1 MGLRASRPAVA
12 GRANVRNSAARSTC
26 SASTASIR
34 TTNLPDPAA
43 ITAGLTARHCAWA
56 GSSWRAGAPHPQS
69 LVTARLPVPSRRC
82 PSAGQPRAARKLSAR
97 SPPWPT
103 AATFGRD
110 ASGRSDHKVS
120 GVTQAA
126 APTTRSPC
134 IRRQCARHQLAA
146 ALQIVTRLSRGETPD
161 RFWRQADDLPRGG

>member
-43 ITAGLTARHCAWA
+43 ITAGLTARQCAWA
-56 GSSWRAGAPHPQS
+56 GSCACAGAPSSSIPGHSPAC
-69 LVTARLPVPSRRC
+69 LC
-82 PSAGQPRAARKLSAR
+82 RADGAHRAR
-97 SPPWPT
+97 SPGDEEPQRQI
-103 AATFGRD
+103 AAKACGRY
-110 ASGRSDHKVS
+110 VS

-126 APTTRSPC
+126 HRRQDRRAFGGNVHVTNSKQHYRAAFVTHVDRVSTAKLRSPVV
-134 IRRQCARHQLAA
+134 AR
-146 ALQIVTRLSRGETPD
+146 
-161 RFWRQADDLPRGG
+161 